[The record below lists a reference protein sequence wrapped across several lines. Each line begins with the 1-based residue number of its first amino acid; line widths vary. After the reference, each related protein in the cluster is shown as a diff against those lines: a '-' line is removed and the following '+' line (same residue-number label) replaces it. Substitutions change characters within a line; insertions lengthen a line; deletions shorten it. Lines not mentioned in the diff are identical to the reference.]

1 MIETTLN
8 RQQAEAL
15 FAQESFPVRT
25 VSHMV
30 ANVVPMYRIIELFG
44 VDVGKWAEENIGLH
58 PETRE
63 PGCLSGSTPF
73 SVDRDSGE
81 IMHYTTS
88 DGFFFIVAE
97 HNLRTATRQALERE
111 SGRQWATI
119 WEARCKRLEAAD
131 AEEERKQ
138 EERRAKRAAARKAKQ
153 EAQQAI
159 KTTAEPA

>member
-30 ANVVPMYRIIELFG
+30 ANVVPMYRILELFG
-44 VDVGKWAEENIGLH
+44 VEVGQWIDYNIGLH

-63 PGCLSGSTPF
+63 PGCLSNSTPF

-81 IMHYTTS
+81 TMYYVTA

-111 SGRQWATI
+111 SGRQWAAI
-119 WEARCKRLEAAD
+119 WEARCRRLDAAD
-131 AEEERKQ
+131 AEETRRQKERN
-138 EERRAKRAAARKAKQ
+138 AKRAAARKAKQ
-153 EAQQAI
+153 EARQ
-159 KTTAEPA
+159 TAEAPA

>member
-25 VSHMV
+25 ISHMV

-44 VDVGKWAEENIGLH
+44 VEVGQWIDENIGLH

-63 PGCLSGSTPF
+63 PGCLSRNTPF
-73 SVDRDSGE
+73 SIDRNSGE
-81 IMHYTTS
+81 MMHYATA
-88 DGFFFIVAE
+88 DGFFSIVAE
-97 HNLRTATRQALERE
+97 HNLRMATRQAFERE
-111 SGRQWATI
+111 SGRQWAAI

-131 AEEERKQ
+131 AEEDRKQ
-138 EERRAKRAAARKAKQ
+138 EERRAKREAARKAKQ